1 MRKIVL
7 LFFFFICLIV
17 LGRNAPRF
25 LDKQTGLLSSHSSD
39 EILERHYIDPTVLTA
54 AEKAIL
60 KLRVFG

>member
-1 MRKIVL
+1 MLQDI
-7 LFFFFICLIV
+7 
-17 LGRNAPRF
+17 